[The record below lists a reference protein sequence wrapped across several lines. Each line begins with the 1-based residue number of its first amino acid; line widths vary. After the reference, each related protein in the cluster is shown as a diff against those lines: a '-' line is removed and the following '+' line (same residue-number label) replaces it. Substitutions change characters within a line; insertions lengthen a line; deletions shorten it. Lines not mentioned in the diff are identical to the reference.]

1 MLETSKQL
9 GELPFCSLHC
19 SVCCIALCACWN
31 VQLVYAH
38 AIALVASVLPEAIN
52 WTWTKF
58 YRLVSKFLLS
68 KIEFALSHG
77 IHTSHS
83 QKGHPNHEQKAS
95 QIHNPG
101 RCASSLTSPFFVF
114 PPCLLFWSCSFLHS
128 HLPFTD
134 GMQWVGVQICIIYSS
149 PGSLEKTKEQEY
161 AEAASGCRQHREF
174 ATSSMVMH
182 FTPGPFG
189 VVVGYILPRK
199 TRHSLPAFLFPPLHI
214 RKPYNN
220 HQMNFVTHVME
231 CNSL

>member
-9 GELPFCSLHC
+9 GELYSLHC

-31 VQLVYAH
+31 VQLLYAH
-38 AIALVASVLPEAIN
+38 AIVLVASVLPEAIN
-52 WTWTKF
+52 WIWTKL
-58 YRLVSKFLLS
+58 YWRVSKFLLS

-101 RCASSLTSPFFVF
+101 RCASSYLSFFCFSSVLTVLVMSLFAFPFAFYR
-114 PPCLLFWSCSFLHS
+114 WHA
-128 HLPFTD
+128 
-134 GMQWVGVQICIIYSS
+134 M
-149 PGSLEKTKEQEY
+149 
-161 AEAASGCRQHREF
+161 SGC
-174 ATSSMVMH
+174 TDMH
-182 FTPGPFG
+182 NLF
-189 VVVGYILPRK
+189 LPRK
-199 TRHSLPAFLFPPLHI
+199 PWENEGTRIRRSSKRLSSAPWVCYFYHTLYGDAFHTRALRACGRLHSPAKNPPFSSRLSLPAIAYPQ
-214 RKPYNN
+214 PYNN

>member
-1 MLETSKQL
+1 M
-9 GELPFCSLHC
+9 
-19 SVCCIALCACWN
+19 
-31 VQLVYAH
+31 
-38 AIALVASVLPEAIN
+38 ASVLPEAIN
-52 WTWTKF
+52 WTWTKL
-58 YRLVSKFLLS
+58 YWRVSKFLLS

-101 RCASSLTSPFFVF
+101 RCASSYLSFFCFSSVLTV
-114 PPCLLFWSCSFLHS
+114 LVMSFLHS

-134 GMQWVGVQICIIYSS
+134 GMQWVGVPICIIYSS
-149 PGSLEKTKEQEY
+149 PGNLEKTKEQEY

-174 ATSSMVMH
+174 VTSSIHYMVMH

-189 VVVGYILPRK
+189 LVVGCILPRK

-214 RKPYNN
+214 RNLIITTRWILSRMWWNVIVCRK
-220 HQMNFVTHVME
+220 
-231 CNSL
+231 